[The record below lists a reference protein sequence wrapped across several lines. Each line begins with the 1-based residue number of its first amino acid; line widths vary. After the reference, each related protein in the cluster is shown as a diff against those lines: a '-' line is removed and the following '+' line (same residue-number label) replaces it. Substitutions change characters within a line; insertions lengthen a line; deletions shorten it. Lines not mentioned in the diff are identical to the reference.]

1 MAGRI
6 RPSRLFAPGEFAF
19 ELVELFDERGR
30 FGRRSRRKSALYFF
44 DISGIDLFFH
54 TGSIGKTRVFMLLDL
69 ENVAFGYDDKKIFE
83 KVTFTIHEGER
94 IGFIGPNGEGKT
106 TLIRIMTGE
115 LVPDEGKIFKKGG
128 LKLGYLA
135 QTGGYESE
143 NTVYAEMRGVFAD
156 VFGAMEK
163 LRDTERQLAAAEY
176 GSAEFAALSA
186 KYEQLDR
193 RIAAADGYNADVK
206 IKTVLN
212 GMGFERA
219 YDQVIST
226 MSGGEK
232 TRLKLC
238 RLLLEEPEI
247 LFLDEPTNHLDVS
260 TLFWL
265 ESYLASYK
273 GAIFAVSHDRY
284 FLDRVVQKIF
294 ELENRRVQ
302 VYRGNYSKYK
312 ILKAEKVLTQQREYD
327 KQQEEIAA
335 LKDYVA
341 RNIVR
346 ATTAK
351 SALSRV
357 KKLENMEVLEKPL
370 PPPQPPRFRFTFDEK
385 SEESAL
391 RVDGLSLAA
400 GGKPLFA
407 DASFEVRRGDKVA
420 IVGENGTGKS
430 TLIRALVKHIDPAV
444 HWGRFVKTGYYDQE
458 NADLDPD
465 ETVLGALWHKH
476 TGWTQTEARAA
487 LARAKLTAEDIEKKV
502 KSLSGGERAKLSLVL
517 LEAERANFLV
527 LDEPTNH
534 LDLLAR
540 EALEEALRAYEGTLL
555 FVSHDRYFI
564 QNLASKVIE
573 IAGQTLTLYPCG
585 YEEFNER
592 KRAASERVQAQAKEG
607 RESRQNA
614 SYRSK
619 ADRAEDAQ
627 KKQRIKQAESDI
639 AETEAEIASLHEEI
653 ARPELAAD
661 YKLMNEK
668 CARLDALNE
677 RLDALYKTYEQL
689 IS

>member
-1 MAGRI
+1 
-6 RPSRLFAPGEFAF
+6 
-19 ELVELFDERGR
+19 
-30 FGRRSRRKSALYFF
+30 
-44 DISGIDLFFH
+44 
-54 TGSIGKTRVFMLLDL
+54 MLLTL
-69 ENVAFGYDDKKIFE
+69 ENVAFGYDDKRILE
-83 KVTFTIHEGER
+83 NISFTVNEGER
-94 IGFIGPNGEGKT
+94 IGFIGQNGEGKT
-106 TLIRIMTGE
+106 TLIRLMLGQ
-115 LVPDEGKIFKKGG
+115 LSQDEGSIYRKSG
-128 LKLGYLA
+128 LKCGYLA

-143 NTVYAEMRGVFAD
+143 NTVYEEMRGVFSD

-163 LRDTERQLAAAEY
+163 LRDTEKALARAEY
-176 GSAEFAALSA
+176 GSGEYRDLSA
-186 KYEQLDR
+186 KYEQLDK

-212 GMGFERA
+212 GMGFEKS

-247 LFLDEPTNHLDVS
+247 LFLDEPTNHLDVP

-265 ESYLASYK
+265 ENYLASYK
-273 GAIFAVSHDRY
+273 GAIFTVSHDRY

-294 ELENRRVQ
+294 ELENRRVN
-302 VYRGNYSKYK
+302 VFRGNYSKYK
-312 ILKAEKVLTQQREYD
+312 VLKAEKVLTAEREYE

-351 SALSRV
+351 SAQSRV
-357 KKLENMEVLEKPL
+357 KKLENMELLEKPL
-370 PPPQPPRFRFTFDEK
+370 PPPRPPVFRFAFGEK
-385 SEESAL
+385 SEEAAL
-391 RVDGLSLAA
+391 GVEGLTLSA
-400 GGKPLFA
+400 GGKTLAEGVSFA
-407 DASFEVRRGDKVA
+407 MRRGEKAA

-430 TLIRALVKHIDPAV
+430 TLIRTLVKKSDPAV
-444 HWGRFVKTGYYDQE
+444 RWGRFVKIGYYDQE
-458 NADLDPD
+458 NADLDPE

-476 TGWTQTEARAA
+476 TGWTQTEARSA

-517 LEAERANFLV
+517 LEAEGANFLV

-540 EALEEALRAYEGTLL
+540 EALEDALKQYEGTLL

-564 QNLASKVIE
+564 QNIAGKIIE
-573 IAGQTLTLYPCG
+573 IADKKLTVYPCG
-585 YEEFNER
+585 YDDFNAL
-592 KRAASERVQAQAKEG
+592 KKQAAAKAQAAASAEDANRRASAQT
-607 RESRQNA
+607 A

-619 ADRAEDAQ
+619 AERAEDA
-627 KKQRIKQAESDI
+627 KRKQLAKQTEKDISD
-639 AETEAEIASLHEEI
+639 TEAEIAALQEEI
-653 ARPELAAD
+653 ARPEVAAD
-661 YKLMNEK
+661 YKLLGEK
-668 CARLDALNE
+668 CALLDALNE
-677 RLDALYKTYEQL
+677 RLERLYAEYEKF
-689 IS
+689 I

>member
-1 MAGRI
+1 
-6 RPSRLFAPGEFAF
+6 
-19 ELVELFDERGR
+19 
-30 FGRRSRRKSALYFF
+30 
-44 DISGIDLFFH
+44 
-54 TGSIGKTRVFMLLDL
+54 MLLTL
-69 ENVAFGYDDKKIFE
+69 ENVAFGYDDKRILE
-83 KVTFTIHEGER
+83 NISFTVNEGER
-94 IGFIGPNGEGKT
+94 IGFIGQNGEGKT
-106 TLIRIMTGE
+106 TLIRLMLGQ
-115 LVPDEGKIFKKGG
+115 LFQDEGSIYRKSG
-128 LKLGYLA
+128 LKCGYLA

-143 NTVYAEMRGVFAD
+143 NTVYEEMRGVFSD

-163 LRDTERQLAAAEY
+163 LRDTEKALARAEY
-176 GSAEFAALSA
+176 GSGEYRDLSA
-186 KYEQLDR
+186 KYEQLDK

-212 GMGFERA
+212 GMGFEKS

-247 LFLDEPTNHLDVS
+247 LFLDEPTNHLDVP

-265 ESYLASYK
+265 ENYLASYK
-273 GAIFAVSHDRY
+273 GAIFTVSHDRY

-294 ELENRRVQ
+294 ELENRRVN
-302 VYRGNYSKYK
+302 VFRGNYSKYK
-312 ILKAEKVLTQQREYD
+312 VLKAEKVLTAEREYE

-351 SALSRV
+351 SAQSRV
-357 KKLENMEVLEKPL
+357 KKLENMELLEKPL
-370 PPPQPPRFRFTFDEK
+370 PPPRPPVFRFAFGEK
-385 SEESAL
+385 SEEAAL
-391 RVDGLSLAA
+391 GVEGLTLSA
-400 GGKPLFA
+400 GGKTLAEGVSFA
-407 DASFEVRRGDKVA
+407 MRRGEKAA

-430 TLIRALVKHIDPAV
+430 TLIRALVKKSDPAV
-444 HWGRFVKTGYYDQE
+444 RWGRFVKIGYYDQE
-458 NADLDPD
+458 NADLDPE

-476 TGWTQTEARAA
+476 TGWTQTEARSA

-517 LEAERANFLV
+517 LEAEGANFLV

-540 EALEEALRAYEGTLL
+540 EALEDALKQYEGTLL

-564 QNLASKVIE
+564 QNIAGKIIE
-573 IAGQTLTLYPCG
+573 IADKKLTVYPCG
-585 YEEFNER
+585 YDDFNAL
-592 KRAASERVQAQAKEG
+592 KKQAAAKAQAAASAEDANRRASAQT
-607 RESRQNA
+607 A

-619 ADRAEDAQ
+619 AERAEDA
-627 KKQRIKQAESDI
+627 KRKQLAKQTEKDISD
-639 AETEAEIASLHEEI
+639 TEAEIAALQEEI
-653 ARPELAAD
+653 ARPEVAAD
-661 YKLMNEK
+661 YKLLGEK
-668 CARLDALNE
+668 CALLDALNE
-677 RLDALYKTYEQL
+677 RLERLYAEYEKL
-689 IS
+689 I

>member
-1 MAGRI
+1 
-6 RPSRLFAPGEFAF
+6 
-19 ELVELFDERGR
+19 
-30 FGRRSRRKSALYFF
+30 
-44 DISGIDLFFH
+44 
-54 TGSIGKTRVFMLLDL
+54 MLLTL
-69 ENVAFGYDDKKIFE
+69 ENVAFGYDDKRILE
-83 KVTFTIHEGER
+83 NISFTVNEGER
-94 IGFIGPNGEGKT
+94 IGFIGQNGEGKT
-106 TLIRIMTGE
+106 TLIRLMLGQ
-115 LVPDEGKIFKKGG
+115 LFQDEGSIYRKSG
-128 LKLGYLA
+128 LKCGYLA

-143 NTVYAEMRGVFAD
+143 NTVYEEMRGVFSD

-163 LRDTERQLAAAEY
+163 LRDTEKALARAEY
-176 GSAEFAALSA
+176 GSGEYRDLSA
-186 KYEQLDR
+186 KYEQLDK

-212 GMGFERA
+212 GMGFEKS

-247 LFLDEPTNHLDVS
+247 LFLDEPTNHLDVP

-265 ESYLASYK
+265 ENYLAAYK
-273 GAIFAVSHDRY
+273 GAIFTVSHDRY

-294 ELENRRVQ
+294 ELENRRVN
-302 VYRGNYSKYK
+302 VFRGNYSKYK
-312 ILKAEKVLTQQREYD
+312 VLKAEKVLTAEREYE

-351 SALSRV
+351 SAQSRV
-357 KKLENMEVLEKPL
+357 KKLENMELLEKPL
-370 PPPQPPRFRFTFDEK
+370 PPPRPPVFRFAFGEK
-385 SEESAL
+385 SEEAAL
-391 RVDGLSLAA
+391 GVEGLTLSA
-400 GGKPLFA
+400 GGKTLAEGVSFA
-407 DASFEVRRGDKVA
+407 MRRGEKAA

-430 TLIRALVKHIDPAV
+430 TLIRALVKKSDPAV
-444 HWGRFVKTGYYDQE
+444 RWGRFVKIGYYDQE
-458 NADLDPD
+458 NADLDPE

-476 TGWTQTEARAA
+476 TGWTQTEARSA

-517 LEAERANFLV
+517 LEAEGANFLV

-540 EALEEALRAYEGTLL
+540 EALEDALKQYEGTLL

-564 QNLASKVIE
+564 QNIAGKIIE
-573 IAGQTLTLYPCG
+573 IADKKLTVYPCG
-585 YEEFNER
+585 YDDFNAL
-592 KRAASERVQAQAKEG
+592 KKQAAAKAQAAASAEDANRRASAQT
-607 RESRQNA
+607 A

-619 ADRAEDAQ
+619 AERAEDA
-627 KKQRIKQAESDI
+627 KRKQLAKQTEKDISD
-639 AETEAEIASLHEEI
+639 TEAEIAALQEEI
-653 ARPELAAD
+653 ARPEVAAD
-661 YKLMNEK
+661 YKLLGEK
-668 CARLDALNE
+668 CALLDALNE
-677 RLDALYKTYEQL
+677 RLERLYAEYEKL
-689 IS
+689 I

>member
-1 MAGRI
+1 
-6 RPSRLFAPGEFAF
+6 
-19 ELVELFDERGR
+19 
-30 FGRRSRRKSALYFF
+30 
-44 DISGIDLFFH
+44 
-54 TGSIGKTRVFMLLDL
+54 MLLTL
-69 ENVAFGYDDKKIFE
+69 ENVAFGYDDKRILE
-83 KVTFTIHEGER
+83 NISFTVNEGER
-94 IGFIGPNGEGKT
+94 IGFIGQNGEGKT
-106 TLIRIMTGE
+106 TLIRLMLGQ
-115 LVPDEGKIFKKGG
+115 LSQDEGSIYRKSG
-128 LKLGYLA
+128 LKCGYLA

-143 NTVYAEMRGVFAD
+143 NTVYEEMRGVFSD

-163 LRDTERQLAAAEY
+163 LRDTEKALARAEY
-176 GSAEFAALSA
+176 GSGEYRDLSA
-186 KYEQLDR
+186 KYEQLDK

-212 GMGFERA
+212 GMGFEKS

-247 LFLDEPTNHLDVS
+247 LFLDEPTNHLDVP

-265 ESYLASYK
+265 ENYLASYK
-273 GAIFAVSHDRY
+273 GAIFTVSHDRY

-294 ELENRRVQ
+294 ELENRRVN
-302 VYRGNYSKYK
+302 VFRGNYSKYK
-312 ILKAEKVLTQQREYD
+312 VLKAEKVLTAEREYE

-351 SALSRV
+351 SAQSRV
-357 KKLENMEVLEKPL
+357 KKLENMELLEKPL
-370 PPPQPPRFRFTFDEK
+370 PPPRPPVFRFAFGEK
-385 SEESAL
+385 SEEVAL
-391 RVDGLSLAA
+391 GVEGLTLSA
-400 GGKPLFA
+400 GGKTLAEGVSFA
-407 DASFEVRRGDKVA
+407 MRRGEKAA

-430 TLIRALVKHIDPAV
+430 TLIRALVKKSDPAV
-444 HWGRFVKTGYYDQE
+444 RWGRFVKIGYYDQE
-458 NADLDPD
+458 NADLDPE

-476 TGWTQTEARAA
+476 TGWTQTEARSA

-517 LEAERANFLV
+517 LEAEGANFLV

-540 EALEEALRAYEGTLL
+540 EALEDALKQYEGTLL

-564 QNLASKVIE
+564 QNIAGKIIE
-573 IAGQTLTLYPCG
+573 IADKKLTVYPCG
-585 YEEFNER
+585 YDDFNAL
-592 KRAASERVQAQAKEG
+592 KKQAAAKAQAAASAEDANRRASAQT
-607 RESRQNA
+607 A

-619 ADRAEDAQ
+619 AERAEDA
-627 KKQRIKQAESDI
+627 KRKQLAKQTEKDISD
-639 AETEAEIASLHEEI
+639 TEAEIAALQEEI
-653 ARPELAAD
+653 ARPEVAAD
-661 YKLMNEK
+661 YKLLGEK
-668 CARLDALNE
+668 CALLDALNE
-677 RLDALYKTYEQL
+677 RLERLYAEYEKL
-689 IS
+689 I